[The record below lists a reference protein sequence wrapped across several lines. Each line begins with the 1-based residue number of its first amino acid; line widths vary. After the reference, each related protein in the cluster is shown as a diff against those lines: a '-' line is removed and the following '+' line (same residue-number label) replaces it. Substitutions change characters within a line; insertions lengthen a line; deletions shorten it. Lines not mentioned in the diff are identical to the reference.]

1 MLSVF
6 WISKKIYIQF
16 LVQTRANMTATTVLV
31 VLLAAVGFVTICVV
45 GYCCFCT
52 ERNPQYNSLEMHEL
66 TDEEKAFKAALEAD
80 GMINA
85 YHDRSSSDDEY
96 DDDAELEADELKQLQ
111 LLEKYHKQLE
121 EGELDDEEAENSSGT
136 EEDNTATTTT
146 TNVNED
152 KNVDNEEEEENN
164 EDQEF

>member
-1 MLSVF
+1 MF
-6 WISKKIYIQF
+6 WISKKYYIQF

-152 KNVDNEEEEENN
+152 KNVDNEEEEEND